1 MNLMK
6 GAQKDPPGRSPQV
19 VADHILWLRRGHE
32 TTPMQVL
39 KLVYICHGWV
49 LGLTDLP
56 LVDEPVEAWR
66 YGPVVPS
73 VYHRYKSF
81 GRDAITTAPVDRSGM
96 LGDQQRELVE
106 IVEEV
111 YRDYSALEL
120 SGLTHQPDTPWDTVR
135 REYGIGA
142 IIPNELIRN
151 YYRELLGEV
160 GPKPAWVASSAPS

>member
-1 MNLMK
+1 MNVTERTE
-6 GAQKDPPGRSPQV
+6 ADAPGRSSQV
-19 VADHILWLRRGHE
+19 VAEHILWLRRDLE
-32 TTPMQVL
+32 TTPMHVL

-49 LGLTDLP
+49 LGLTDRP

-81 GRDAITTAPVDRSGM
+81 GGDPVTTAPIDRSDR
-96 LGDQQRELVE
+96 LDDRQREIMEV
-106 IVEEV
+106 VEEV

-120 SGLTHQPDTPWDTVR
+120 SSLTHQTDTPWDTVR
-135 REYGIGA
+135 RRHGIGA

-151 YYRELLGEV
+151 YYLELMGEV
-160 GPKPAWVASSAPS
+160 GPTPAWAASSAPN